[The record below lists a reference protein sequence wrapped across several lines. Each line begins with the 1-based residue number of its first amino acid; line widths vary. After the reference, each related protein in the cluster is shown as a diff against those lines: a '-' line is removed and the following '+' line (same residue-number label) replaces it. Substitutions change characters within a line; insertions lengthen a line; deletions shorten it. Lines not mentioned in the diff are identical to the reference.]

1 MKEKAKQ
8 NITQEVTNAMK
19 DFQYTPDIEGLNYE
33 DLCRY
38 PHLELPKGFTA
49 PKFDTF
55 SGVENPL
62 THLKAYCHQLI
73 GVGKRGFV
81 DANL

>member
-1 MKEKAKQ
+1 M
-8 NITQEVTNAMK
+8 NAIN
-19 DFQYTPDIEGLNYE
+19 DFQHTTDMVGFNYE
-33 DLCRY
+33 VLCRH
-38 PHLELPKGFTA
+38 PHMELPESFKV

-62 THLKAYCHQLI
+62 THLKAYCDQLI

-81 DANL
+81 DATL